1 MSSLYKEAV
10 IVENHLISRPE
21 IISIWNYNRIRA
33 MGFFTKCHYLAQ
45 NRFQVQW
52 QWSHLFKQGMSQL
65 FISWWMTNYSMMDFC
80 SDIDLRTTKRLMG
93 AVSFGFGIFQLSVSL
108 LPPNLLKLINFL
120 GFEGNRAMG
129 IACLNYAR
137 STEDMRAPLAT

>member
-1 MSSLYKEAV
+1 
-10 IVENHLISRPE
+10 
-21 IISIWNYNRIRA
+21 
-33 MGFFTKCHYLAQ
+33 
-45 NRFQVQW
+45 
-52 QWSHLFKQGMSQL
+52 
-65 FISWWMTNYSMMDFC
+65 MTNYSMMDFC